1 MLMTFMT
8 VSLSCYNKHYNV
20 NLTPFKPFSK
30 ARRYAMPSGMKAMS
44 QRQQKVAEEVRHVIA
59 STLLRGDIPTTL
71 PTRSLTVVD
80 VWVSADLRLARVF
93 IDMPPDFDTKAVTE
107 AANEQLSKPLRKAL
121 SRQAALKNT
130 PAIQFF
136 PV

>member
-1 MLMTFMT
+1 
-8 VSLSCYNKHYNV
+8 
-20 NLTPFKPFSK
+20 
-30 ARRYAMPSGMKAMS
+30 MKAMS

-93 IDMPPDFDTKAVTE
+93 IDMPPDFDTKAVTA
-107 AANEQLSKPLRKAL
+107 AANEQLAKPLRKAL
-121 SRQAALKNT
+121 ASQAALKNT

-136 PV
+136 PA